1 MLGFANELVARAA
14 RFIAAA
20 QDDCS
25 LWTVSV
31 RGRAVGALVR
41 EAGQWRLNW
50 FGTVDPRL
58 ASYGGVVD
66 GDVDALA
73 EALSFR
79 LGAPVRLESLA
90 G

>member
-1 MLGFANELVARAA
+1 MLGFANELVTRAA
-14 RFIAAA
+14 RFITAA
-20 QDDCS
+20 QDDCP

-50 FGTVDPRL
+50 FGTADPRL
-58 ASYGGVVD
+58 ANYSGLVD

-79 LGAPVRLESLA
+79 LGAPVRLEA
-90 G
+90 FGG